1 MGCKTENSSPAVLRR
16 SAPPLLKR
24 WPASCPGRLR
34 DSSVT
39 QHDTHTSRQVLPG
52 PTVTPPTRT
61 LPVWDPRPGPLFLTS
76 TWAPGRSTTP
86 RQGPNEERTVATLG
100 HAGSCVKHW
109 WPRDHPGLQE
119 PCLIFP
125 SEAVGLAQARG
136 HGRRAAEQA
145 RQSRP
150 GQPCSL
156 VCCVLGKGTGRLI
169 STHLTAVS

>member
-52 PTVTPPTRT
+52 PTVTPPTGT

-86 RQGPNEERTVATLG
+86 RQGPNEERTVATL
-100 HAGSCVKHW
+100 A
-109 WPRDHPGLQE
+109 P
-119 PCLIFP
+119 
-125 SEAVGLAQARG
+125 A
-136 HGRRAAEQA
+136 
-145 RQSRP
+145 
-150 GQPCSL
+150 
-156 VCCVLGKGTGRLI
+156 
-169 STHLTAVS
+169 